1 MRWNWKMALEVCSVL
16 LAVLFKLCTNQENET
31 QP

>member
-1 MRWNWKMALEVCSVL
+1 MRWNWKTVLEVCSVL
-16 LAVLFKLCTNQENET
+16 LAVLFKLCTNPEDET